1 MSCPV
6 FPESTWNPFLAGTQ
20 PSGSSALWNTDIKP
34 EIVDEVQPNGEKLL
48 SQSSQL
54 WPGRKRGLHS
64 PSVRPDL
71 PSGACYLFCLL
82 LIGCWTQL
90 WRKWTLRRYK
100 MLTKTRQRSVRSWQ
114 GKKWKPMQ
122 TAVSRAPGRGS
133 GADPGRPHA
142 HRLIQPPQALVSG
155 VVSHCYCNKL
165 SLT

>member
-1 MSCPV
+1 
-6 FPESTWNPFLAGTQ
+6 
-20 PSGSSALWNTDIKP
+20 
-34 EIVDEVQPNGEKLL
+34 
-48 SQSSQL
+48 
-54 WPGRKRGLHS
+54 
-64 PSVRPDL
+64 
-71 PSGACYLFCLL
+71 
-82 LIGCWTQL
+82 
-90 WRKWTLRRYK
+90 

-165 SLT
+165 SLTQWLKTTHAILRFWRSEVHSGSHYMKNQSVTGCVSSGGSGEGGRRTYFLAFSSVKSPPAVFGSCFFFFFIVQLYFINKCIIICLSQWFPNFFFVFYAFF